1 MKPVSFARASCVAA
15 ATLLASLAATSLVQ
29 PLLAQSDPRLVD
41 VVRLAQDG
49 LSDSARATVS
59 KILSTTSPQDSVYPE
74 VLYTT
79 GLVSKSVDEMRRAY
93 QRVAIEYP
101 TSAWADD
108 ALLRLAML
116 DYAAADPNG
125 TVRNLERLR
134 QDYSGSDLIPLAS
147 YWAARAYF
155 DLKKPAEACR
165 WLDSGLAQV
174 GDNIELHNQLDFF
187 HNRCTVLAAQPAE
200 STRTDT
206 TRKPPAKRPAAPRDT
221 ASPPSAAT
229 PPAPGFSVQ
238 VGAVK
243 TKSAADDLAARVKGA
258 GIEPHIVSEGGYFKV
273 RAGRFSD
280 RAKATA
286 AAARLLATL
295 GGKPY
300 VVAEP

>member
-1 MKPVSFARASCVAA
+1 MKPGLFAWTPRIAA
-15 ATLLASLAATSLVQ
+15 AALLAGLAASLVR
-29 PLLAQSDPRLVD
+29 PLLAQSDPRLLE

-125 TVRNLERLR
+125 TVRNLEHLR
-134 QDYSGSDLIPLAS
+134 QDYSGSNMIPLAS

-155 DLKKPAEACR
+155 DLKKPAEACG

-187 HNRCTVLAAQPAE
+187 HSRCTILAAQPAE

-206 TRKPPAKRPAAPRDT
+206 AGKPPAKAPPATRDT
-221 ASPPSAAT
+221 AGKTPSGRAAS
-229 PPAPGFSVQ
+229 GFSVQ

-243 TKSAADDLAARVKGA
+243 TKSAADALAARVKSA
-258 GIEPHIVSEGGYFKV
+258 GVEPHIVSEGGYFKV
-273 RAGRFSD
+273 RAGRFPD
-280 RAKATA
+280 RSKAEA
-286 AAARLLATL
+286 AATTLKTRL
-295 GGKPY
+295 GGAPY